1 MKQLKK
7 EWTKLMTGETQCN
20 DFTMNKTRS
29 NRIKRYIQS
38 INPNDY
44 LERKIKLQNIIYR
57 GNRQGIKK

>member
-1 MKQLKK
+1 
-7 EWTKLMTGETQCN
+7 MTGERQCN

-44 LERKIKLQNIIYR
+44 LERKTKKERKIKLQNIIYR
-57 GNRQGIKK
+57 GNRQEIKK

>member
-1 MKQLKK
+1 
-7 EWTKLMTGETQCN
+7 MTGETQCN

-44 LERKIKLQNIIYR
+44 LERKTNKERSNYKILYIYR

>member
-1 MKQLKK
+1 
-7 EWTKLMTGETQCN
+7 MTGETQCN

>member
-1 MKQLKK
+1 
-7 EWTKLMTGETQCN
+7 MTGERQCN

-44 LERKIKLQNIIYR
+44 LERKTNKQTKIKLQNIIYR